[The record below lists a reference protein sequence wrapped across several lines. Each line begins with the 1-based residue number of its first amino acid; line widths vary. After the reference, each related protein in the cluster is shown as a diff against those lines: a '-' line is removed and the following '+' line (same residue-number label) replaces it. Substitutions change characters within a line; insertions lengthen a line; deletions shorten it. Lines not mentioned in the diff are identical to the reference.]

1 MGHGNENLKWQLTD
15 QYNLGTEISAWNNR
29 LTFSFDYYLKKT
41 SNLLSQMDIPL
52 ATGFGSYVDNVGE
65 VKNTGF
71 ETSLSGYVIRDT
83 ERKLI
88 WLVSGKLVYNKNKI
102 TRLSDA
108 IKQQT
113 EEYKL
118 QEVDVNLSLIHI

>member
-1 MGHGNENLKWQLTD
+1 
-15 QYNLGTEISAWNNR
+15 
-29 LTFSFDYYLKKT
+29 
-41 SNLLSQMDIPL
+41 MDIPL

-118 QEVDVNLSLIHI
+118 QEVDVNNLF

>member
-1 MGHGNENLKWQLTD
+1 
-15 QYNLGTEISAWNNR
+15 
-29 LTFSFDYYLKKT
+29 
-41 SNLLSQMDIPL
+41 MDIPL

-88 WLVSGKLVYNKNKI
+88 WLVSGKLVYNKNKFLNA
-102 TRLSDA
+102 RFF
-108 IKQQT
+108 IKRT
-113 EEYKL
+113 
-118 QEVDVNLSLIHI
+118 NLWKKNDNPTKISRFIY

>member
-1 MGHGNENLKWQLTD
+1 
-15 QYNLGTEISAWNNR
+15 
-29 LTFSFDYYLKKT
+29 
-41 SNLLSQMDIPL
+41 MDIPL

-88 WLVSGKLVYNKNKI
+88 WLVSGEAGL
-102 TRLSDA
+102 
-108 IKQQT
+108 
-113 EEYKL
+113 
-118 QEVDVNLSLIHI
+118 